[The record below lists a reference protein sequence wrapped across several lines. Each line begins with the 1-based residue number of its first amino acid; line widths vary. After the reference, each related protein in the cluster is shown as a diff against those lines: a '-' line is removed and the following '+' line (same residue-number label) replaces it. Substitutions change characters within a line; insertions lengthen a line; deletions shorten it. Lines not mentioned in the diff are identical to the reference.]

1 VKELEEVEESEKE
14 AAGFGEESCFARNR
28 ASFGITKM
36 MKQHQAVQR
45 GGVNPL
51 LRALSGQ
58 DAGNAS

>member
-1 VKELEEVEESEKE
+1 MEAIAGAEEASD
-14 AAGFGEESCFARNR
+14 GSCFARNR

-36 MKQHQAVQR
+36 MKEHQAVQR